1 MRRKRTKKYGEYI
14 MLDMSQTQFA
24 SLEYNPEY
32 KQVDYIDHSG
42 ILRTDIER
50 GKIMQ
55 IYTKKNWEEV
65 PVTANGTTAG
75 KI

>member
-1 MRRKRTKKYGEYI
+1 

-42 ILRTDIER
+42 IPDGIER

-55 IYTKKNWEEV
+55 IYTKKELWEEV